1 MGDAVLIFDF
11 DGTIADTET
20 PLFVAW
26 SELYADH
33 DVPLDLAR
41 WQSIIGTDDDVD
53 PWAELEA
60 AVGRPL
66 DRALDRARR
75 QRRDA
80 LIHEAGLRPGIE
92 RWLDDAERLGV
103 AVGIASSSPPD
114 WVEHHLDRL
123 GLRHRFSCLACA
135 DGVIPGKPDPTSYR
149 HAVELLGGDTWLSVA
164 VEDSPTG
171 VRAAVDAGLYAI
183 AVPHDLTR
191 ALDLTHAHEVHDSLE
206 QVSLEPALVAAS
218 SRRAF

>member
-1 MGDAVLIFDF
+1 MGDAVLVFDF

-26 SELYADH
+26 SELYAEH

-41 WQSIIGTDDDVD
+41 WQTIIGTDDDFD
-53 PWAELEA
+53 PWDELVA

-66 DRALDRARR
+66 DRALNTARQ

-80 LIHEAGLRPGIE
+80 LIHAAGLRPGIA
-92 RWLDDAERLGV
+92 RWLDDAARLDV
-103 AVGIASSSPPD
+103 AVGVASSSPPD
-114 WVEHHLDRL
+114 WVEHHLERL
-123 GLRHRFSCLACA
+123 GLRERFGCLACA

-149 HAVELLGGDTWLSVA
+149 HAVEQLGGDPAVSVA
-164 VEDSPTG
+164 VEDSPNG
-171 VRAAVDAGLYAI
+171 VRAAVAAGLYTI

-191 ALDLTHAHEVHDSLE
+191 ALDLSEAHELHDSLE
-206 QVSLEPALVAAS
+206 GVSLEAALAAA
-218 SRRAF
+218 RARS

>member
-1 MGDAVLIFDF
+1 MGAPVLVFDF

-26 SELYADH
+26 SELYEQH
-33 DVPLDLAR
+33 GVPLDLAR
-41 WQSIIGTDDDVD
+41 WQSIIGTDDDFD
-53 PWAELEA
+53 PWDELVD

-66 DRALDRARR
+66 DRALNRARQ

-92 RWLDDAERLGV
+92 RWLDDAERFGV
-103 AVGIASSSPPD
+103 PVGVASSSPPD

-123 GLRHRFSCLACA
+123 GLRDRFGCLACA

-149 HAVELLGGDTWLSVA
+149 LAVEQLGGDPAVSVA
-164 VEDSPTG
+164 VEDSPNG
-171 VRAAVDAGLYAI
+171 VRAAVGAGLYTI

-191 ALDLTHAHEVHDSLE
+191 SLDLSLADQVVDSLDG
-206 QVSLEPALVAAS
+206 VSLESALAAA
-218 SRRAF
+218 RARS